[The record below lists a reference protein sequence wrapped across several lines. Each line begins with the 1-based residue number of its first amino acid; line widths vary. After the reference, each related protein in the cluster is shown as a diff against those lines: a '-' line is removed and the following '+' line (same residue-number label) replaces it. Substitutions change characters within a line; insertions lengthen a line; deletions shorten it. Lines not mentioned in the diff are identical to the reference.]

1 MVTWR
6 GRMSAEEGM
15 CFARRMM
22 LGYRH
27 MKHVVLRSGMG
38 LLRMN
43 CQSVF
48 DGLARED
55 R

>member
-1 MVTWR
+1 MTWR
-6 GRMSAEEGM
+6 GRMKEEVGM
-15 CFARRMM
+15 CFARRSK
-22 LGYRH
+22 LRYQR
-27 MKHVVLRSGMG
+27 KKRAVLRLGMG

-48 DGLARED
+48 DGLMCND